1 MAKKLYA
8 IPLKKVLTLTN
19 DHKSTFNTL
28 TKNRQHLEYAKLLG
42 KSYFSLEV
50 EKFIQFFHIDKETGY
65 ALKTLESLHSKVFI
79 DELSLRL
86 NFTQYALE
94 EHNIETKA
102 FFYGYMYLLQGLDKA
117 LFEHFLEKL
126 FIHYHIAFNSSSG
139 TEINFMQMANSLA
152 KNRKLDIKESF
163 GETEPNKA
171 YFKLLE
177 NGKTLVF
184 KEGKSIKTLRKQAY
198 KEYFYG
204 LLDEND
210 RFK

>member
-8 IPLKKVLTLTN
+8 IPLKKVLTLAN
-19 DHKSTFNTL
+19 EHKSTFNTL

-65 ALKTLESLHSKVFI
+65 ALKTLESFHSKVFI
-79 DELSLRL
+79 HELSLRL

-102 FFYGYMYLLQGLDKA
+102 FFYGYMYFLQGLDKA

-126 FIHYHIAFNSSSG
+126 FIHHHIAFNSSSSI
-139 TEINFMQMANSLA
+139 EINFTQMATSLA

-163 GETEPNKA
+163 GETNPNKA

-204 LLDEND
+204 LLGEND
-210 RFK
+210 E